1 MSEETKA
8 LVDTSSIDTEI
19 TGLASQVLAESDPE
33 KAKQLIALF
42 NWNISKKNT
51 ARILKMNDLY
61 DEVTDQMVLRFKT
74 KADQFS
80 NSDLLDYMKAVQ
92 GAIDTSAKNL
102 SQVEE
107 PPTIVQQNNTQIN
120 VNVVDTMDR
129 DSRDRIL
136 SAIQATLRAAQQP
149 QPISNEPQVIEVP
162 VEVEDVIEV
171 VSDQV
176 VADNAIEELNSIA
189 DDKKETNE

>member
-92 GAIDTSAKNL
+92 GAIDTSTKNL

-107 PPTIVQQNNTQIN
+107 PPTIVHQTNTQIN
-120 VNVVDTMDR
+120 VNVVDTFDR
-129 DSRDRIL
+129 DSKDRIL
-136 SAIQATLRAAQQP
+136 AAIQATLKSAQQP
-149 QPISNEPQVIEVP
+149 QPATEEPHVIEVSAEDV
-162 VEVEDVIEV
+162 VEVKDTE
-171 VSDQV
+171 V
-176 VADNAIEELNSIA
+176 VADNAIDELNSIA

>member
-61 DEVTDQMVLRFKT
+61 DEVTDQMILRFKT

-92 GAIDTSAKNL
+92 GAIDTSTKNL

-107 PPTIVQQNNTQIN
+107 PPTIVHQTNTQIN
-120 VNVVDTMDR
+120 VNVVDTFDR
-129 DSRDRIL
+129 DSKDRIL
-136 SAIQATLRAAQQP
+136 AAIQATLKLAQQP
-149 QPISNEPQVIEVP
+149 QPAKEEPHVIEVSEEDV
-162 VEVEDVIEV
+162 VEVKDTE
-171 VSDQV
+171 V
-176 VADNAIEELNSIA
+176 VADNAIDELNAIA

>member
-19 TGLASQVLAESDPE
+19 TGLASQVLEESDPE

-92 GAIDTSAKNL
+92 GAIDTSTKNL

-107 PPTIVQQNNTQIN
+107 PPTIVHQTNTQIN
-120 VNVVDTMDR
+120 VNVVDTFDR
-129 DSRDRIL
+129 DSKDRIL
-136 SAIQATLRAAQQP
+136 AAIQATLKAAQQP
-149 QPISNEPQVIEVP
+149 QPVQQEP
-162 VEVEDVIEV
+162 DVIEV
-171 VSDQV
+171 TAEEVVVTDVPQTEA
-176 VADNAIEELNSIA
+176 VADNAIDVLNSIA
-189 DDKKETNE
+189 DDKKETNA

>member
-19 TGLASQVLAESDPE
+19 TGLASQVLEESDPE

-92 GAIDTSAKNL
+92 GAIDTSTKNL

-107 PPTIVQQNNTQIN
+107 PPTIVHQTNTQIN
-120 VNVVDTMDR
+120 VNVVDTFDR
-129 DSRDRIL
+129 DSKDRIL
-136 SAIQATLRAAQQP
+136 AAIQATLKAAQQP
-149 QPISNEPQVIEVP
+149 QPVQQEP
-162 VEVEDVIEV
+162 DVIEV
-171 VSDQV
+171 TAEEVVVTDVPRTEV
-176 VADNAIEELNSIA
+176 VADNAIDELNSIA
-189 DDKKETNE
+189 DDKKETNA

>member
-19 TGLASQVLAESDPE
+19 TGLATKVLEESDPE

-61 DEVTDQMVLRFKT
+61 DDVTDQMVLRFKT

-92 GAIDTSAKNL
+92 GAIDTSTKNL

-107 PPTIVQQNNTQIN
+107 PPTIVHQTNTQIN
-120 VNVVDTMDR
+120 VNVVDTFDR
-129 DSRDRIL
+129 DSKDRIL
-136 SAIQATLRAAQQP
+136 AAIQATLKAAQQP
-149 QPISNEPQVIEVP
+149 APVVVEPIEVTEV
-162 VEVEDVIEV
+162 VEADVIQEEAAAET
-171 VSDQV
+171 
-176 VADNAIEELNSIA
+176 VADNAIDELNSIV

>member
-19 TGLASQVLAESDPE
+19 TGLATQVLEESDPE

-51 ARILKMNDLY
+51 TRILKMNDLY

-92 GAIDTSAKNL
+92 GAIDTSTKNL

-107 PPTIVQQNNTQIN
+107 PPTIVHQTNTQIN
-120 VNVVDTMDR
+120 VNVVDTFDR
-129 DSRDRIL
+129 DSKDRIL
-136 SAIQATLRAAQQP
+136 AAIQATLKAAQKP
-149 QPISNEPQVIEVP
+149 APVVVEPIEVT
-162 VEVEDVIEV
+162 EV
-171 VSDQV
+171 VEAEV
-176 VADNAIEELNSIA
+176 IHEEAPAETVADNAIDELNSIV

>member
-92 GAIDTSAKNL
+92 GAIDTSTKNL

-107 PPTIVQQNNTQIN
+107 PPTIVHQTNTQIN
-120 VNVVDTMDR
+120 VNVVDTFDR
-129 DSRDRIL
+129 DSKDRIL
-136 SAIQATLRAAQQP
+136 AAIQATLKLAQQP
-149 QPISNEPQVIEVP
+149 RPAKEEPHVIEVSEEDV
-162 VEVEDVIEV
+162 VEVKDTE
-171 VSDQV
+171 V
-176 VADNAIEELNSIA
+176 VADNAIDELNAIA

>member
-19 TGLASQVLAESDPE
+19 TGLATQVLEESDPE

-92 GAIDTSAKNL
+92 GAIDTSTKNL

-107 PPTIVQQNNTQIN
+107 PPTIVHQTNTQIN
-120 VNVVDTMDR
+120 VNVVDTFDR
-129 DSRDRIL
+129 DSKDRIL
-136 SAIQATLRAAQQP
+136 AAIQATLKAAQQP
-149 QPISNEPQVIEVP
+149 APVVVEPIEVT
-162 VEVEDVIEV
+162 EV
-171 VSDQV
+171 VEAEV
-176 VADNAIEELNSIA
+176 IHEEAAAETVADNAIDELNSIV

>member
-19 TGLASQVLAESDPE
+19 TGLASQVLEESDPE

-92 GAIDTSAKNL
+92 GAIDTSTKNL

-107 PPTIVQQNNTQIN
+107 PPTIVHQTNTQIN
-120 VNVVDTMDR
+120 VNVVDTFDR
-129 DSRDRIL
+129 DSKDRIL
-136 SAIQATLRAAQQP
+136 AAIQATLKAAQQP
-149 QPISNEPQVIEVP
+149 RQKNVEPEVIEVTP
-162 VEVEDVIEV
+162 ESYQETDVVETEM
-171 VSDQV
+171 
-176 VADNAIEELNSIA
+176 VADNAIDELNSIA

>member
-107 PPTIVQQNNTQIN
+107 PPTIVHQNNTQIN
-120 VNVVDTMDR
+120 VNVVDTFDR
-129 DSRDRIL
+129 DSKDRIL
-136 SAIQATLRAAQQP
+136 AAIQATLKAAQQP
-149 QPISNEPQVIEVP
+149 QPKNVEPEVIEVTP
-162 VEVEDVIEV
+162 ESYQETEV
-171 VSDQV
+171 VETEV
-176 VADNAIEELNSIA
+176 VADNAIDELNSIA

>member
-19 TGLASQVLAESDPE
+19 TGLATQVLEESDPE

-92 GAIDTSAKNL
+92 GAIDTSTKNL

-107 PPTIVQQNNTQIN
+107 PPTIVHQTNTQIN
-120 VNVVDTMDR
+120 VNVVDTFDR
-129 DSRDRIL
+129 DSKDRIL
-136 SAIQATLRAAQQP
+136 AAIQATLKAAQQP
-149 QPISNEPQVIEVP
+149 APVVVEPIEVT
-162 VEVEDVIEV
+162 EV
-171 VSDQV
+171 VETEV
-176 VADNAIEELNSIA
+176 IHEEAAAETVADNAIDELNSIV

>member
-102 SQVEE
+102 SQVED
-107 PPTIVQQNNTQIN
+107 PPTIVHQNNTQIN
-120 VNVVDTMDR
+120 VNVVDTFDR
-129 DSRDRIL
+129 DSKDRIL
-136 SAIQATLRAAQQP
+136 AAIEATLKAAQQP
-149 QPISNEPQVIEVP
+149 QPKNVEPEVIEVTP
-162 VEVEDVIEV
+162 ESYQETEV
-171 VSDQV
+171 VETEV
-176 VADNAIEELNSIA
+176 VADNAIDELNSIA

>member
-61 DEVTDQMVLRFKT
+61 DDVTDQMVLRFKT

-107 PPTIVQQNNTQIN
+107 PPTIVHQNNTQIN
-120 VNVVDTMDR
+120 VNVVDTFDR
-129 DSRDRIL
+129 ESKDRIL
-136 SAIQATLRAAQQP
+136 AAIQATLKSAQQP
-149 QPISNEPQVIEVP
+149 QPKDVELEVIEVTP
-162 VEVEDVIEV
+162 ESYQETEIIET
-171 VSDQV
+171 QV
-176 VADNAIEELNSIA
+176 VADNAIDELNSIA

>member
-107 PPTIVQQNNTQIN
+107 PPTIVHQNNTQIN
-120 VNVVDTMDR
+120 VNVVDTFDR
-129 DSRDRIL
+129 DSKDRIL
-136 SAIQATLRAAQQP
+136 AAIQATLKAAQQP
-149 QPISNEPQVIEVP
+149 QPKNVEPEVIEVTP
-162 VEVEDVIEV
+162 ESYQETEV
-171 VSDQV
+171 VETEV
-176 VADNAIEELNSIA
+176 VADNAIDELNSIA
-189 DDKKETNE
+189 DDKKGDQ

>member
-19 TGLASQVLAESDPE
+19 TELASQVLAESDPE

-92 GAIDTSAKNL
+92 GAIDTSTKNL

-107 PPTIVQQNNTQIN
+107 PPTIVHQNNTQIN
-120 VNVVDTMDR
+120 VNVVDTFDR
-129 DSRDRIL
+129 DSKDRIL
-136 SAIQATLRAAQQP
+136 AAIQATLKAAQQP
-149 QPISNEPQVIEVP
+149 QPKNVEPEVIEVTP
-162 VEVEDVIEV
+162 ESYQETEV
-171 VSDQV
+171 VETEV
-176 VADNAIEELNSIA
+176 VADNAIDELNSIA

>member
-19 TGLASQVLAESDPE
+19 KGLASQVLAESDPE

-102 SQVEE
+102 SHVED
-107 PPTIVQQNNTQIN
+107 PPTIVHQNNTQIN
-120 VNVVDTMDR
+120 VNVVDTFDR
-129 DSRDRIL
+129 DSKDRIL
-136 SAIQATLRAAQQP
+136 AAIEATLKAAQQP
-149 QPISNEPQVIEVP
+149 QPKNVEPEVIEVTP
-162 VEVEDVIEV
+162 ESYQETEV
-171 VSDQV
+171 VETEV
-176 VADNAIEELNSIA
+176 VADNAIDELNSIA

>member
-19 TGLASQVLAESDPE
+19 TGLASQVLEESDPE

-92 GAIDTSAKNL
+92 GAIDTSTKNL

-107 PPTIVQQNNTQIN
+107 PPTIVHQTNTQIN
-120 VNVVDTMDR
+120 VNVVDTFDR
-129 DSRDRIL
+129 DSKDRIL
-136 SAIQATLRAAQQP
+136 AAIQATLKAAQQP
-149 QPISNEPQVIEVP
+149 QPVQQEP
-162 VEVEDVIEV
+162 DVIEV
-171 VSDQV
+171 TAEEVVVTDVPQTEA
-176 VADNAIEELNSIA
+176 VADNAIDELNSIA
-189 DDKKETNE
+189 DDKKETNA

>member
-8 LVDTSSIDTEI
+8 QVDTSSIDTEI
-19 TGLASQVLAESDPE
+19 TGLASQVLEESDPE

-92 GAIDTSAKNL
+92 GAIDTSTKNL

-107 PPTIVQQNNTQIN
+107 PPTIVHQTNTQIN
-120 VNVVDTMDR
+120 VNVVDTFDR
-129 DSRDRIL
+129 DSKDRIL
-136 SAIQATLRAAQQP
+136 AAIQATLKAAQQP
-149 QPISNEPQVIEVP
+149 QPVQQEP
-162 VEVEDVIEV
+162 DVIEV
-171 VSDQV
+171 TAEEVVVADVPQTEA

-189 DDKKETNE
+189 DDKKETNA

>member
-102 SQVEE
+102 SQVED
-107 PPTIVQQNNTQIN
+107 PPTIVHQNNTQIN
-120 VNVVDTMDR
+120 VNVVDTFDR
-129 DSRDRIL
+129 DSKDRIL
-136 SAIQATLRAAQQP
+136 AAIEATLKAAQQP
-149 QPISNEPQVIEVP
+149 QPKNVEPEVIEVTP
-162 VEVEDVIEV
+162 ESYQETEV
-171 VSDQV
+171 VETEV
-176 VADNAIEELNSIA
+176 VADNAIDELNSTA

>member
-1 MSEETKA
+1 MSEDSKD
-8 LVDTSSIDTEI
+8 LVDTSSIDNEI
-19 TGLASQVLAESDPE
+19 TGLASKVLAESDPE

-61 DEVTDQMVLRFKT
+61 DEVTDQMVARFKT

-92 GAIDTSAKNL
+92 GAIDTSTKNL

-107 PPTIVQQNNTQIN
+107 PPTIVQNNNTQIN

-136 SAIQATLRAAQQP
+136 SAIQATLKAAQQP
-149 QPISNEPQVIEVP
+149 QSAKEQSEI
-162 VEVEDVIEV
+162 IEV
-171 VSDQV
+171 VAEEPIAENTKSEDT
-176 VADNAIEELNSIA
+176 ADNAIDELNAIV
-189 DDKKETNE
+189 DDKKETQE

>member
-1 MSEETKA
+1 MNEETKA
-8 LVDTSSIDTEI
+8 IVDTSSIDTEI
-19 TGLASQVLAESDPE
+19 TGLASQVLTESDPE

-92 GAIDTSAKNL
+92 GAIDTSSKNL

-107 PPTIVQQNNTQIN
+107 PPTIVHQNNTQIN

-129 DSRDRIL
+129 ESRDRIL
-136 SAIQATLRAAQQP
+136 SAIQATLKAAQQP
-149 QPISNEPQVIEVP
+149 QPTNAESQVIEVP
-162 VEVEDVIEV
+162 VEVYEEV
-171 VSDQV
+171 EEVATEV
-176 VADNAIEELNSIA
+176 VADNAIDELNSIA
-189 DDKKETNE
+189 DGKKETDE

>member
-19 TGLASQVLAESDPE
+19 TGLASRVLEESDPE

-92 GAIDTSAKNL
+92 GAIDTSTKNL

-107 PPTIVQQNNTQIN
+107 PPTIVHQTNTQIN
-120 VNVVDTMDR
+120 VNVVDTFDR
-129 DSRDRIL
+129 DSKDRIL
-136 SAIQATLRAAQQP
+136 AAIQATLKAAQQP
-149 QPISNEPQVIEVP
+149 QPVQQEP
-162 VEVEDVIEV
+162 DVIEV
-171 VSDQV
+171 TAEEVVVADVPQTEA

-189 DDKKETNE
+189 DDKKETNA

>member
-1 MSEETKA
+1 MSEETKE

-92 GAIDTSAKNL
+92 GAIDTSTKNL

-107 PPTIVQQNNTQIN
+107 PPTIVHQTNTQIN
-120 VNVVDTMDR
+120 VNVVDTFDR
-129 DSRDRIL
+129 DSKDRIL
-136 SAIQATLRAAQQP
+136 AAIQATLKAAQQP
-149 QPISNEPQVIEVP
+149 RQKNVEPEVIEVTP
-162 VEVEDVIEV
+162 ESYQEADVVETEM
-171 VSDQV
+171 
-176 VADNAIEELNSIA
+176 VADNAINELNSIA

>member
-107 PPTIVQQNNTQIN
+107 PPTIVHQNNTQIN
-120 VNVVDTMDR
+120 VNVVDTFDR
-129 DSRDRIL
+129 DSKDRIL
-136 SAIQATLRAAQQP
+136 AAIQATLKAAQQP
-149 QPISNEPQVIEVP
+149 QPKNVEPEVIEVTP
-162 VEVEDVIEV
+162 ESYQETEV
-171 VSDQV
+171 VETEV
-176 VADNAIEELNSIA
+176 VADNAIDELNSIA
-189 DDKKETNE
+189 NDKKETNE

>member
-92 GAIDTSAKNL
+92 GAIDTSTKNL

-107 PPTIVQQNNTQIN
+107 PPTIVHQTNTQIN
-120 VNVVDTMDR
+120 VNVVDTFDR
-129 DSRDRIL
+129 DSKDRIL
-136 SAIQATLRAAQQP
+136 AAIQATLKAAQQP
-149 QPISNEPQVIEVP
+149 QPVQQEP
-162 VEVEDVIEV
+162 DVIEV
-171 VSDQV
+171 TAEEVVVTDVPQTEV
-176 VADNAIEELNSIA
+176 VADNAIDELNSIA
-189 DDKKETNE
+189 DDKKETTA

>member
-92 GAIDTSAKNL
+92 GAIDTSTKNL

-107 PPTIVQQNNTQIN
+107 PPTIVHQTNTQIN
-120 VNVVDTMDR
+120 VNVVDTFDR
-129 DSRDRIL
+129 DSKDRIL
-136 SAIQATLRAAQQP
+136 AAIQATLKLAQQP
-149 QPISNEPQVIEVP
+149 QPAKEEPHVIEVSEEDV
-162 VEVEDVIEV
+162 VEVKDTE
-171 VSDQV
+171 V
-176 VADNAIEELNSIA
+176 VADNAIDELNAIA

>member
-1 MSEETKA
+1 MSEETKE

-19 TGLASQVLAESDPE
+19 TGLASQVLEESDPE

-92 GAIDTSAKNL
+92 GAIDTSTKNL

-107 PPTIVQQNNTQIN
+107 PPTIVHQTNTQIN
-120 VNVVDTMDR
+120 VNVVDTFDR
-129 DSRDRIL
+129 DSKDRIL
-136 SAIQATLRAAQQP
+136 AAIEATLKAAQQP
-149 QPISNEPQVIEVP
+149 QPKNVEPEVIEVTP
-162 VEVEDVIEV
+162 ESYQETEV
-171 VSDQV
+171 VETEV
-176 VADNAIEELNSIA
+176 VADNAIDELNSIA

>member
-19 TGLASQVLAESDPE
+19 TGLASQVLDESDPE

-92 GAIDTSAKNL
+92 GAIDTSTKNL
-102 SQVEE
+102 IQAEE
-107 PPTIVQQNNTQIN
+107 PPTIVQQHNTQIN
-120 VNVVDTMDR
+120 VNVVDTFDR
-129 DSRDRIL
+129 DAKARIL
-136 SAIQATLRAAQQP
+136 AAIQATMQQAKEPP
-149 QPISNEPQVIEVP
+149 QAPPEV
-162 VEVEDVIEV
+162 VADDVIEQLEAV
-171 VSDQV
+171 VDEQ
-176 VADNAIEELNSIA
+176 
-189 DDKKETNE
+189 KGET